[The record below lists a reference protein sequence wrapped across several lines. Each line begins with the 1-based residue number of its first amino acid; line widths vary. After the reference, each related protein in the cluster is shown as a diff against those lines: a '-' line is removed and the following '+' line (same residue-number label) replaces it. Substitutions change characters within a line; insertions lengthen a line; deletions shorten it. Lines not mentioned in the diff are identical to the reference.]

1 MHCRWCY
8 RVQVLTILSLG
19 DGSVPELVDE
29 NNSGREILVVL
40 HKKKRLWIGGRSD
53 QQGMAGN
60 LRPKTSLEESTVD
73 RCLLASLL

>member
-1 MHCRWCY
+1 
-8 RVQVLTILSLG
+8 VLTILSLG

-40 HKKKRLWIGGRSD
+40 PKKKRLWIDGRSD

-60 LRPKTSLEESTVD
+60 LRPKSSLKESIVGHFLSAPP
-73 RCLLASLL
+73 LL